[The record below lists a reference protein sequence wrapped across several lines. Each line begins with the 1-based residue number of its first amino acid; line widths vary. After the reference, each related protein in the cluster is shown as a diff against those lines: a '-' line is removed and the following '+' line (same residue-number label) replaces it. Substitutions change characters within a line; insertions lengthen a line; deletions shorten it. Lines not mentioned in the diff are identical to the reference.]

1 LDGKINGNACVRACE
16 IGTFEEMLKMSFY
29 EFGNN
34 ASFEELVN
42 MSVAGNPK
50 PKPKNAAKKK

>member
-1 LDGKINGNACVRACE
+1 
-16 IGTFEEMLKMSFY
+16 MLKMSFY

-50 PKPKNAAKKK
+50 PKLKNAAKKK